1 MQQAPPPPP
10 PLSPTASSFPPTASQ
25 QPQQHTSFHYP
36 SSSSPGYSNLP
47 PGWEVVRSPAE
58 DGRMYYWDRG
68 SSGRTTWAVHPSDP
82 RIPYLLDTPLNA
94 TRRPSSHQ
102 CKAVVAFL
110 LFPPLGLC
118 ALMHSCLVDR
128 CWNSGRYG
136 DAVNHSRQA
145 HAYANF
151 SNFVGVI
158 LWIWLL
164 FFREG
169 PPLVTWDDIKRFF
182 TWR

>member
-1 MQQAPPPPP
+1 M
-10 PLSPTASSFPPTASQ
+10 
-25 QPQQHTSFHYP
+25 
-36 SSSSPGYSNLP
+36 
-47 PGWEVVRSPAE
+47 VRSPAN

-68 SSGRTTWAVHPSDP
+68 TSDGRRTTWVHPSDP
-82 RIPYLLDTPLNA
+82 HRTLYLDTPLNA

-102 CKAVVAFL
+102 CKAVVALL